1 MSLEAIEKEIA
12 TLDEAAL
19 RRLGT
24 LIRSLRQKRNPE
36 WRAEM
41 ARKIDDA
48 TPGRWLPL
56 DEAEREL
63 DARRANQ
70 RG

>member
-1 MSLEAIEKEIA
+1 L
-12 TLDEAAL
+12 
-19 RRLGT
+19 
-24 LIRSLRQKRNPE
+24 LRQKRDPE

-48 TPGRWLPL
+48 TPGRWLSL

-63 DARRANQ
+63 DARRAAQ